1 MFLLKRLSDVCGW
14 LATTYAS
21 LYYHG
26 NWGGLGGGVCKWRA
40 VRREKPARCV
50 IAAKQQQQQTALPV
64 CWQELPYL
72 LLYQYREATES
83 ISSQIHQVIV
93 KDDKDGWLILL
104 FVLLFALR

>member
-1 MFLLKRLSDVCGW
+1 MSVVGSPLLTPVSITM
-14 LATTYAS
+14 AT
-21 LYYHG
+21 
-26 NWGGLGGGVCKWRA
+26 GGGGAVCKWRA

-64 CWQELPYL
+64 CWRELPYL

-93 KDDKDGWLILL
+93 S
-104 FVLLFALR
+104 